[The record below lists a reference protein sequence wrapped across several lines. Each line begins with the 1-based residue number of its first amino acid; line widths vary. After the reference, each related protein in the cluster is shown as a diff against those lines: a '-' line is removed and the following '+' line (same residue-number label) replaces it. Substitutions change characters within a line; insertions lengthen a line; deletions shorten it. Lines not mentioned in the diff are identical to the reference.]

1 MKQDTSGLEEGEIW
15 LNSQVNSISRTGA
28 IFVCVRVCVCM
39 CVSVFMYTYM
49 RMCV

>member
-1 MKQDTSGLEEGEIW
+1 MKQDTSGPEEGEIW

-28 IFVCVRVCVCM
+28 IFVCVCVYV
-39 CVSVFMYTYM
+39 CVSVFMYTYV